1 MAAQAS
7 AQMSLSAPTSW
18 DLSWHPAEMHNVI
31 SCDQALP
38 ELSNCKLPQSGNGHY
53 SLLLTPFTDLWKRSV
68 LPDLHKNMQEKT
80 FHMFV

>member
-1 MAAQAS
+1 MAALAS
-7 AQMSLSAPTSW
+7 AQMSLSW
-18 DLSWHPAEMHNVI
+18 YPAEMRIVV

-38 ELSNCKLPQSGNGHY
+38 ELSNHKLPQSGNEHY
-53 SLLLTPFTDLWKRSV
+53 ILLLTPSTDLWKWSV